1 MWACTCAW
9 VKEQNSKWDCHSLD
23 VLDCK
28 FVQKWAKEHI
38 EAILPEFFFCNSCE
52 VFHDYS
58 HIHLVHGSSQLC
70 ELLLQ
75 VDAHSNLGNLLKA
88 QGLTHHVSLNPK
100 IFSDKKCVSGNYVC
114 PYLIA
119 PGEILWFGLLLKCN
133 PHPFRSWKLGYL
145 FTTLEMFF
153 LQINI
158 CLANRHTFATWRQYG
173 FNLHLPLHGLI
184 LQDCSWRQE
193 NFRKP

>member
-1 MWACTCAW
+1 
-9 VKEQNSKWDCHSLD
+9 
-23 VLDCK
+23 
-28 FVQKWAKEHI
+28 VQKWAKEHI
-38 EAILPEFFFCNSCE
+38 EAIFPEFFFCNSCE
-52 VFHDYS
+52 VFHDYC
-58 HIHLVHGSSQLC
+58 HIHLVHGSSQLF
-70 ELLLQ
+70 ELLVQ

-88 QGLTHHVSLNPK
+88 QGLTHHVSLISK
-100 IFSDKKCVSGNYVC
+100 IFSDKKCVSGNYVG

-119 PGEILWFGLLLKCN
+119 PGEILWFGLLLNCN

-145 FTTLEMFF
+145 LTTLEMCF

-158 CLANRHTFATWRQYG
+158 RLANRHTFATWRQYG
-173 FNLHLPLHGLI
+173 FNLRLPLHGLI